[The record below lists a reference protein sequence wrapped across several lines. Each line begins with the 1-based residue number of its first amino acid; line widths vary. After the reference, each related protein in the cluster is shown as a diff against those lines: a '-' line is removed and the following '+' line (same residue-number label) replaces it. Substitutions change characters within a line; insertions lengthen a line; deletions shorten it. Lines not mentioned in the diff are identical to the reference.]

1 MLDPTRCA
9 GNSFIPQSGHR
20 AGSVLVTS
28 GCIGQA
34 YPAVGA
40 AVGSSFIPQSGH
52 RAGSVLVTSGCIGHT

>member
-1 MLDPTRCA
+1 M
-9 GNSFIPQSGHR
+9 PQSGHR

-28 GCIGQA
+28 GCIGQT

-52 RAGSVLVTSGCIGHT
+52 RAGSVLVTSGCIGQT